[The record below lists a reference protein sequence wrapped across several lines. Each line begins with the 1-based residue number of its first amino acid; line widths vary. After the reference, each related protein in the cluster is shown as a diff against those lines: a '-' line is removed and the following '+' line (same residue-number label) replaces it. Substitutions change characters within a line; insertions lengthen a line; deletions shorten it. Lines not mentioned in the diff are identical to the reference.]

1 MPIDYDMTKALKY
14 VKKLNDEQS
23 EHKITVTHLTTKAV
37 AVAISKMRR
46 DIGRIKWGYVIESD
60 LISLQ
65 FQKADKLGITILVD
79 VDGGKDLVP
88 VTIWEAQDHSVLQ
101 IAKDCNEIVMKT
113 KNKNNIEH
121 NDVTKIFMQL
131 PNFIL
136 GFLVTTCTYLA

>member
-60 LISLQ
+60 LISL
-65 FQKADKLGITILVD
+65 
-79 VDGGKDLVP
+79 
-88 VTIWEAQDHSVLQ
+88 
-101 IAKDCNEIVMKT
+101 
-113 KNKNNIEH
+113 
-121 NDVTKIFMQL
+121 
-131 PNFIL
+131 
-136 GFLVTTCTYLA
+136 